1 MTRPGRSS
9 DSQRLAALI
18 TIWPRLTR
26 PASLQQLCRSCHLD
40 PSSPDIYPPAP
51 NIAYRNLSGL
61 SMPSGYGTLP
71 SSSIFCTAI
80 EDSLTPSKGERS
92 SVKNSWKETIRRPWI
107 PSWTEGASVT
117 AVSALRPQRAP
128 VPAVQSGLTTILLTL
143 PEKTSSGWTLPEAN
157 LLKASRAV
165 GKVLSDSAIQ
175 MIN

>member
-1 MTRPGRSS
+1 M
-9 DSQRLAALI
+9 LVAY
-18 TIWPRLTR
+18 
-26 PASLQQLCRSCHLD
+26 

-92 SVKNSWKETIRRPWI
+92 SVKNSWKETARRPWI

-128 VPAVQSGLTTILLTL
+128 VPAVQSGLTTTTLLTL
-143 PEKTSSGWTLPEAN
+143 PEKTSSGWTLQEAN